1 VGCDGAALDARGGW
15 GRLGFVNFDLPA
27 FGIWYIVFLFS
38 TVAHE
43 ASHGWAAHL
52 GGDPTAYNG
61 GQVTLDPVAH
71 IRRSPFGM
79 VLIPV
84 LTFFQ
89 MGWMM
94 GWASTPFDPS
104 WGKRH
109 PRRQALMSL
118 AGPAA
123 NFGLALIGILL
134 IKVLLA
140 AEVFDVP
147 YRFTFTQL
155 VRQAG
160 EPEAG
165 SIING
170 LAMALS
176 VLVNLN
182 VLLGLF
188 NLLPIPPLDGAGVV
202 EGLFPNSLGKLY
214 DQMREIPIL
223 QLVGLLVAWN
233 IFPMLSAPAIVFV
246 FGLVHG

>member
-1 VGCDGAALDARGGW
+1 MSVDGLNLA
-15 GRLGFVNFDLPA
+15 V

-43 ASHGWAAHL
+43 AAHGLAAQL
-52 GGDPTAYNG
+52 GGDPTAYEG
-61 GQVTLDPVAH
+61 GQVTLDPIGH
-71 IRRSPFGM
+71 IKRSPFGM
-79 VLIPV
+79 VIIPI

-89 MGWMM
+89 VGWMM
-94 GWASTPFDPS
+94 GWASVPFDSS

-123 NFGLALIGILL
+123 NFALALIGIII
-134 IKVLLA
+134 IKALLA
-140 AEVFDVP
+140 AQVFEMP
-147 YRFTFTQL
+147 YQLSFTQL
-155 VRQAG
+155 VREAG
-160 EPEAG
+160 EPQPG
-165 SIING
+165 SLITG

-188 NLLPIPPLDGAGVV
+188 NLLPIPPLDGAGIA
-202 EGLFPNSLGKLY
+202 EGLFPKTLGTLF
-214 DQMREIPIL
+214 DRMREIPIL
-223 QLVGLLVAWN
+223 QFVGLLLAWN
-233 IFPMLSAPAIVFV
+233 VFPVLSGPAFGFV

>member
-1 VGCDGAALDARGGW
+1 MSGLQ
-15 GRLGFVNFDLPA
+15 DLLPL

-43 ASHGWAAHL
+43 AAHGWAAHL
-52 GGDPTAYNG
+52 GGDSTAYQG

-71 IRRSPFGM
+71 IRRSPWGM

-89 MGWMM
+89 TGWMM
-94 GWASTPFDPS
+94 GWASVPFDPE
-104 WGKRH
+104 WGKRF

-123 NFGLALIGILL
+123 NFALALIGILIL
-134 IKVLLA
+134 KLLLA
-140 AEVFDVP
+140 AQVFDVLDQNQIS
-147 YRFTFTQL
+147 FTQL

-160 EPEAG
+160 EPQAG
-165 SIING
+165 SLVNG
-170 LAMALS
+170 LATALS

-188 NLLPIPPLDGAGVV
+188 NLLPIPPLDGAGIV

-214 DQMREIPIL
+214 DRMREIPIL
-223 QLVGLLVAWN
+223 QVVGLLVAWN
-233 IFPMLSAPAIVFV
+233 VFTVISNPAFLFV
-246 FGLVHG
+246 VGLVHSG

>member
-1 VGCDGAALDARGGW
+1 MNSDSAA
-15 GRLGFVNFDLPA
+15 DLMHQIPA

-43 ASHGWAAHL
+43 AAHGWAAYL
-52 GGDPTAYNG
+52 GGDSTAYHG
-61 GQVTLDPVAH
+61 GQLTLDPLAH
-71 IRRSPFGM
+71 IRRSPWGM

-89 MGWMM
+89 TGWMM
-94 GWASTPFDPS
+94 GWASVPFDPK
-104 WGKRH
+104 WGKRF

-118 AGPAA
+118 AGPLA
-123 NFGLALIGILL
+123 NFALALIGIL
-134 IKVLLA
+134 IIRALLA
-140 AEVFDVP
+140 ARVFDVP
-147 YRFTFTQL
+147 YNVGFTQL

-160 EPEAG
+160 EPRAG
-165 SIING
+165 SLVNG
-170 LAMALS
+170 LALALS

-202 EGLFPNSLGKLY
+202 EGLFPATLGKLY
-214 DQMREIPIL
+214 DRMREIPIL

-233 IFPMLSAPAIVFV
+233 IFPALSRPAFSFV
-246 FGLVHG
+246 FGLVHSG

>member
-1 VGCDGAALDARGGW
+1 M
-15 GRLGFVNFDLPA
+15 NFDLPA

-79 VLIPV
+79 VLMPI

-104 WGKRH
+104 WGKRY

-123 NFGLALIGILL
+123 NFALALIGILL
-134 IKVLLA
+134 IKLLLA
-140 AEVFDVP
+140 AHVFDVP

-160 EPEAG
+160 EPQAG
-165 SIING
+165 SVING

-188 NLLPIPPLDGAGVV
+188 NLLPIPPLDGSSLIERVLPRSWLPGWYRFRPYGILVLLIV
-202 EGLFPNSLGKLY
+202 GLSTNLFGRLFSPFIDGLF
-214 DQMREIPIL
+214 D
-223 QLVGLLVAWN
+223 
-233 IFPMLSAPAIVFV
+233 FIVR
-246 FGLVHG
+246 

>member
-1 VGCDGAALDARGGW
+1 MSWAGTS
-15 GRLGFVNFDLPA
+15 GFMQLLPV

-43 ASHGWAAHL
+43 AAHGLAAKL
-52 GGDPTAYNG
+52 GGDETAYQG
-61 GQVTLDPVAH
+61 GQVTLDPLVH
-71 IRRSPFGM
+71 IRNSPWGM

-89 MGWMM
+89 TGWMM
-94 GWASTPFDPS
+94 GWASVPFDAE

-123 NFGLALIGILL
+123 NFALALVGIVIMKL
-134 IKVLLA
+134 LLA
-140 AEVFDVP
+140 AQVFDVP
-147 YRFTFTQL
+147 YQVSFTQL

-160 EPEAG
+160 EQQPG
-165 SIING
+165 SLVNG

-188 NLLPIPPLDGAGVV
+188 NLLPIPPLDGAGIV

-214 DQMREIPIL
+214 DRMREIPIL
-223 QLVGLLVAWN
+223 QVVGLLVAWN
-233 IFPMLSAPAIVFV
+233 VFPVLSNPAFVFV
-246 FGLVHG
+246 VGLVHSG